1 MGGVRESSAMRAATY
16 EEISVLYP
24 NQDVALLQMRAN
36 RALSMK
42 ARPHAPYRLPGT
54 LRMHLVWFHHHLSP
68 AIGQELRVMRHKMRT
83 LAPQVALQ
91 QDSRENSE
99 TLFALAT
106 H

>member
-1 MGGVRESSAMRAATY
+1 
-16 EEISVLYP
+16 
-24 NQDVALLQMRAN
+24 
-36 RALSMK
+36 
-42 ARPHAPYRLPGT
+42 
-54 LRMHLVWFHHHLSP
+54 MHLVWFHHHLSP